1 MIDPITQYMLEQE
14 KDNEKYSKAFDR
26 LFEGGLEVN
35 GTEIASDSQ
44 LLAAAAITALV
55 GRMAYKIYKDKVSK
69 IGKQCAQYQHGSSER
84 RKCESNAK
92 KKAMQAQIQVM
103 KAGMGKCTKAKDPGK
118 CKASIQTKIAKMQA
132 KMQSM

>member
-14 KDNEKYSKAFDR
+14 KDNEKYSKGLDIV
-26 LFEGGLEVN
+26 FEVIHSVELTDKGLLIGATV
-35 GTEIASDSQ
+35 
-44 LLAAAAITALV
+44 AAVV
-55 GRMAYKIYKDKVSK
+55 GRMAYKLYKDKLSS

-84 RKCESNAK
+84 HKCESNAK

-103 KAGMGKCTKAKDPGK
+103 KAGMSKCAKTKDPDK
-118 CKASIQTKIAKMQA
+118 CKNAIQTKIAKTQA